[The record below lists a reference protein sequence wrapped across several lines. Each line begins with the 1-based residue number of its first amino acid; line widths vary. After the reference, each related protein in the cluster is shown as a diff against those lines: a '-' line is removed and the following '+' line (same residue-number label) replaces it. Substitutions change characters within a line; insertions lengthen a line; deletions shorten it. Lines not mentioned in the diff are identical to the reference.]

1 MIILTPSGHNIF
13 IIIIVIIY
21 NTVIKPTTGE
31 SGPYY
36 TCTRSHS
43 HNRQALYNYK
53 MKKNNTSYKQ
63 TSWRFHTFS
72 IIIIGFIVNRT
83 LGLGPFINPSPFLT
97 LLINRF
103 KYKSHYHLKRHSSNS
118 YWCNYTNLFHWQKVS
133 IVYIN

>member
-13 IIIIVIIY
+13 IIFIIIIY

-36 TCTRSHS
+36 TCTRSHG

-63 TSWRFHTFS
+63 TSWRFHIFS
-72 IIIIGFIVNRT
+72 IIIIGFIVNRN

-103 KYKSHYHLKRHSSNS
+103 KYKSHHHLKRHSSNS
-118 YWCNYTNLFHWQKVS
+118 YWCNYTNLFYRQKVS